1 MNEKYLDEIY
11 FKINA
16 IYPIVLVILG
26 SIGNGLVFI
35 IFTSNGFKKTSTCF
49 YFAFSAIVDTFAIYI
64 GAIKFSYEGFTK
76 SEPELDSQ
84 FLCKFLPFIIFSL
97 SNISSG
103 TLVIIS
109 LERLF
114 RTFTAKI
121 FSILQRRRFQY
132 FVVLS
137 LALFKI
143 SVNIP
148 ILIYFELKNSTNN
161 KIECGSSSMKRK
173 LTINIVDFI
182 LTVVLP
188 FLVTI
193 LSSILILIKLKKWKN
208 NIPTNISTFTKASN
222 YILTIIARIIIF
234 FLLNSPISIYLIY
247 LSDKDSKYDLVYTV
261 FYILFYFDYSIN
273 FFVHF
278 SMNISFRKKFYKL
291 TLNFFK
297 KIKKI
302 FTIINKC

>member
-1 MNEKYLDEIY
+1 MNETYSEELY

-26 SIGNGLVFI
+26 SIGNGLVLI

-49 YFAFSAIVDTFAIYI
+49 YFAFLAIVDTFAIYI

-114 RTFTAKI
+114 RTFTTKI
-121 FSILQRRRFQY
+121 FSVLQRKRFQY
-132 FVVLS
+132 FIVLS

-148 ILIYFELKNSTNN
+148 ILIYFELKNGTNN
-161 KIECGSSSMKRK
+161 KLECGSSSMQKT
-173 LTINIVDFI
+173 LYINIVIFI
-182 LTVVLP
+182 LTV
-188 FLVTI
+188 F
-193 LSSILILIKLKKWKN
+193 
-208 NIPTNISTFTKASN
+208 
-222 YILTIIARIIIF
+222 
-234 FLLNSPISIYLIY
+234 
-247 LSDKDSKYDLVYTV
+247 
-261 FYILFYFDYSIN
+261 
-273 FFVHF
+273 
-278 SMNISFRKKFYKL
+278 
-291 TLNFFK
+291 
-297 KIKKI
+297 
-302 FTIINKC
+302 